1 MDLTDPVTVGLI
13 ATAVVSSVLVRR
25 EGVPQ
30 LKADKRKGPKPYRER
45 AKKQRG
51 DHTRSQ
57 MAYMLETADHL
68 RANTRFGKLFRP
80 VYRIPASM
88 YEDVYR
94 WMDQNRLPLG
104 FQKRDY
110 DCCGEAAI
118 PLKLKVLSGY
128 FMLSTGL
135 SPKGMAHM
143 IGCDE
148 ETMRVFFMKFVR
160 AIASL
165 APKWIKLPTTHEEVR
180 ITNTQ
185 LTYDGAC
192 SFTSPQVQSHVAT
205 YEDEGLPGCMGSIDC
220 THIGWTRSRDSVR
233 SWYIGKEGVPTVS
246 FQVRLPF
253 VLGSLRRTALLTPVR
268 LL

>member
-13 ATAVVSSVLVRR
+13 AAAVVSSVLVRR
-25 EGVPQ
+25 ESVPQ

-51 DHTRSQ
+51 DYTRSQ

-128 FMLSTGL
+128 FMLSTL

-180 ITNTQ
+180 ITHTQ
-185 LTYDGAC
+185 LTYVMAHA
-192 SFTSPQVQSHVAT
+192 PLLA
-205 YEDEGLPGCMGSIDC
+205 
-220 THIGWTRSRDSVR
+220 HISGTITRGYV
-233 SWYIGKEGVPTVS
+233 
-246 FQVRLPF
+246 
-253 VLGSLRRTALLTPVR
+253 
-268 LL
+268 